1 MPLQSTAS
9 STQSVNEI
17 RVFKYRWV
25 IVTIFVL
32 VSVVNFMQLLQFSII
47 ADTMTKFYN
56 VPGYLVDFTTIIFFL
71 SYILFFY
78 PVSFL
83 IEKHKLKLT
92 ILVATGLTLVGN
104 LLKLLASTSDRIW
117 VVLVAQFLIGIG
129 QVQICSLPS
138 KLATTWFGAEEVS
151 TACAIAVLGMQLGS
165 ALGCVQS
172 PFIVRSEEVDEVG
185 QQLFN
190 MFLYQA
196 IITGCIFGVVAIFFR
211 SSPSL
216 PPSQSQLNLLAMA
229 SSNGTTATF
238 FTHMKNVAKNANFWY
253 IVLSLGL
260 ANGVWNSFGVL
271 LNSIY
276 LNYFPNGKTD
286 AGIIAL
292 ITIISGGCIG
302 SMFFG
307 IILDRTHQFKK
318 VSFGILAM
326 SAFTFIFVGISLLEK
341 SRIGTY
347 ITIPIFGFFI
357 APVLIVGFEY
367 LVEVT
372 YPIPEACSSSTFNA
386 AYYFLSIIATL
397 LFEGLFEAIDYLWTF
412 VVILFILA
420 ACAGLILLVNSNLRR
435 RDANLHLNQN
445 VPSPEPEPEM
455 SYYTGTRVT
464 TAKF

>member
-196 IITGCIFGVVAIFFR
+196 IITGCIFGVVAIFIMEVFR

-307 IILDRTHQFKK
+307 IILDRTHQFN
-318 VSFGILAM
+318 
-326 SAFTFIFVGISLLEK
+326 
-341 SRIGTY
+341 
-347 ITIPIFGFFI
+347 FFI